1 MAEATYSF
9 DTMTRAQA
17 RALFPNALVA
27 AMHPRRGRRW
37 TQKAL
42 ALALG
47 VRTQTVAEWQRGE
60 RFPSVRYAPRLAEY
74 LASQYVAE
82 LVLLGSRVECAICG
96 KVVYAANKGAPRLY
110 CSSQCKAAANDRR
123 KRGATVLRSHLSAHR
138 LEEHQQAV
146 HAFCLECEP
155 DGVCQRASCPLRPVS
170 PLPLE
175 APRQHPP
182 VLTLEGARRQ
192 VLARAQ
198 SQGESLEP
206 QEVERR
212 AGHLLRSD
220 QLRHQ
225 LLVSKSRTAA
235 PLPTFT
241 VRSTP

>member
-1 MAEATYSF
+1 M
-9 DTMTRAQA
+9 R
-17 RALFPNALVA
+17 
-27 AMHPRRGRRW
+27 PRRGRRW

-47 VRTQTVAEWQRGE
+47 VRTYTVSEWTRGV
-60 RFPSVRYAPRLAEY
+60 RFPSVRYAPRLAEH
-74 LASQYVAE
+74 LGSSWVAE
-82 LVLLGSRVECAICG
+82 LVLLGSRVECGICG
-96 KVVYAANKGAPRLY
+96 RVVYQANKGAPRLY
-110 CSSQCKAAANDRR
+110 CSVQCKSVASDRR
-123 KRGATVLRSHLSAHR
+123 RRAARVIDSHLERHR